1 MTSARLELEQ
11 LVYSVA
17 WPVRALA
24 AVTHT
29 LDPLLRSSMARRVA
43 KAGVDFFCAVGA
55 VVAAVAVGEGV
66 NRFGPGNTATLAGIV
81 GLLVVAADT
90 LCGSYRTIWRY
101 TSLKE
106 VMAVGFS
113 IGRELLVS
121 AAAGVELV
129 GFLDDDP
136 AKLGAALNGVPVLG
150 RLQDA
155 LALAERHHVSEVI
168 VAMPSA
174 RPDAVRTFGLQL
186 EGAGV
191 RVRAVRGIER
201 F

>member
-1 MTSARLELEQ
+1 MPTARLELEQ

-106 VMAVGFS
+106 VMAVGVFGPVGLGGVLARQS
-113 IGRELLVS
+113 PCFFALSGAPTPLSRPLLLS
-121 AAAGVELV
+121 
-129 GFLDDDP
+129 
-136 AKLGAALNGVPVLG
+136 
-150 RLQDA
+150 
-155 LALAERHHVSEVI
+155 
-168 VAMPSA
+168 
-174 RPDAVRTFGLQL
+174 
-186 EGAGV
+186 
-191 RVRAVRGIER
+191 
-201 F
+201 